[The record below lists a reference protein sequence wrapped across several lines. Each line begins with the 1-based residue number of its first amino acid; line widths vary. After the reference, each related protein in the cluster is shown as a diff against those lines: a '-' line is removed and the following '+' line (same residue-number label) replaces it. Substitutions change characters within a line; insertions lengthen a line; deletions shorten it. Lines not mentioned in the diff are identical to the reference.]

1 MKESKEGDHEVANNN
16 RPISLLPILSKLA
29 ERVAHGQF
37 NKYLTEKCRLTSHQS
52 ENRKHNSTEMFLSLF
67 VTD

>member
-29 ERVAHGQF
+29 ERVALGQF
-37 NKYLTEKCRLTSHQS
+37 ES
-52 ENRKHNSTEMFLSLF
+52 ENRKHNSTEMSLSLF